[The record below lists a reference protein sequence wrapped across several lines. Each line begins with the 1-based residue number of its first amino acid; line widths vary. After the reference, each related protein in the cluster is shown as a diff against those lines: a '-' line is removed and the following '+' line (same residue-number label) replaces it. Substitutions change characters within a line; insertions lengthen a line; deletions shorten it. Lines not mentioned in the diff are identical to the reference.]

1 MVFTSCKVAREMV
14 DIPEYFKLKAARQ
27 FGQAGPGWVQELPST
42 LSQCLKRWNLLDCQ
56 PIDDLSINLVCFAK
70 SPVYGDVVLKI
81 EGPHSER
88 FTEMA
93 ALELYAGRYAC
104 QCLECDRERGVL
116 LLERIM
122 PGNDLR
128 SVAAKDEQLAIGT
141 EILCKLPIPLRD
153 SHGFPSYRDWLT
165 NTFSTMQRQYQPDD
179 LMKKLMSTAWEL
191 FVEVDDSEKFL
202 LHGDLHHENI
212 LQAGNGE
219 WKIIDPQGVVG
230 SAVFECGRFI
240 ENHVINDNGIDQEE
254 AFHAISYMAD
264 RMSQPKRR
272 IAAAFFILHLLSI
285 CWGYEMNYTHQQLAQ
300 GVLECAELVKMIE
313 TFPDCIQ
320 PHR

>member
-1 MVFTSCKVAREMV
+1 
-14 DIPEYFKLKAARQ
+14 
-27 FGQAGPGWVQELPST
+27 
-42 LSQCLKRWNLLDCQ
+42 
-56 PIDDLSINLVCFAK
+56 
-70 SPVYGDVVLKI
+70 
-81 EGPHSER
+81 
-88 FTEMA
+88 
-93 ALELYAGRYAC
+93 
-104 QCLECDRERGVL
+104 
-116 LLERIM
+116 
-122 PGNDLR
+122 
-128 SVAAKDEQLAIGT
+128 
-141 EILCKLPIPLRD
+141 
-153 SHGFPSYRDWLT
+153 
-165 NTFSTMQRQYQPDD
+165 MQRQYQPDD

-240 ENHVINDNGIDQEE
+240 ENHVINDNGIDREE
-254 AFHAISYMAD
+254 AFHAISYVAD
-264 RMSQPKRR
+264 RMSQPERR
-272 IAAAFFILHLLSI
+272 VAAAFLILHLLSVS
-285 CWGYEMNYTHQQLAQ
+285 WGYEMNYTREQLAH